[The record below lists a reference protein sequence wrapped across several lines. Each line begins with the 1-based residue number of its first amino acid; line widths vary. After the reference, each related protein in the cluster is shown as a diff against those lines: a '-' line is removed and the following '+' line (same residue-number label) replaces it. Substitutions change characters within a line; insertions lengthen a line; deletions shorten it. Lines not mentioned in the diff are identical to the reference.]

1 MILLSGA
8 TGFLGS
14 HVLEAL
20 LTSNIQ
26 DVVITMRNRSSLS
39 KIEHLPRALPH
50 LQFG

>member
-26 DVVITMRNRSSLS
+26 DVVITIRNRSSLS